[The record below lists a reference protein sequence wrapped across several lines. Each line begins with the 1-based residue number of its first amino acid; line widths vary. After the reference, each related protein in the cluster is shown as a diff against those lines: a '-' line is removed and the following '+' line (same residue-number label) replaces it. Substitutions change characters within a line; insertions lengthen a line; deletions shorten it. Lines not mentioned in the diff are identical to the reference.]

1 MSRAT
6 SPTNAPRERQSTRQT
21 RLDAPVYLVRG
32 SDEVILGAAVRDLVH
47 SLLGDNDPSLALE
60 EVAADRLQPPE
71 AGEPNL
77 RPLIDAI
84 QTPPLWADR
93 RVVVGRDLQL
103 FTRIEQL
110 EPLVAYL
117 ADPLPT
123 TALVLV
129 WGSGRV
135 PKALAEAVRTGGGE
149 DLETSPGRQ
158 VAGWVD
164 EQFRHAGLR
173 LDRSAQQR
181 VLDWLGDEPPRLI
194 GLIRT
199 LEGVFGQGARLGLDD
214 VEPYLEGAGGVPPW
228 ELTDAIDKGDIGAA
242 LDKLHRMLRGGE
254 RHPLQI
260 MAALHNAYARML
272 ILDGAPVHG
281 EKEAAQLL
289 GLKGSTFPAK
299 KALAQVRKLGH
310 DRIVRAFDLLSGAD
324 IDLRGGKAWPDELVL
339 EVLVA
344 RLAQLSR

>member
-6 SPTNAPRERQSTRQT
+6 PRTGRPMQGQSTGEV
-21 RLDAPVYLVRG
+21 RLDAPVYVVRG

-47 SLLGDNDPSLALE
+47 ALLAETDPSLTLE
-60 EVAADRLQPPE
+60 DVAADRLQPAE
-71 AGEPNL
+71 AGEPSL

-93 RVVVGRDLQL
+93 RVVVGRDLDL
-103 FTRIEQL
+103 FTRAEQL
-110 EPLVAYL
+110 ESLVAYL

-123 TALVLV
+123 TSLVLV
-129 WGSGRV
+129 WGAGRV
-135 PKALAEAVRTGGGE
+135 PKALSEAVRACGGE
-149 DLETSPGRQ
+149 ELETSPGRQ
-158 VAGWVD
+158 VAGWVAD
-164 EQFRHAGLR
+164 QLRHAGLR
-173 LDRSAQQR
+173 LDRAAQQR
-181 VLDWLGDEPPRLI
+181 VLDWLGDEPQRLI

-199 LEGVFGQGARLGLDD
+199 LAGVFGPDARLGVDD

-228 ELTDAIDKGDIGAA
+228 ELTDAIARGNIGEA
-242 LDKLHRMLRGGE
+242 LDKLHRILRGGE
-254 RHPLQI
+254 RHPLQV
-260 MAALHNAYARML
+260 MATLHNAFARML
-272 ILDGAPVHG
+272 TLDGAPVG
-281 EKEAAQLL
+281 DEKEAARLL

-310 DRIVRAFDLLSGAD
+310 ERIVRAFDLLAAAD